1 MKIKALFRYICC
13 AGLALSTAAMMCS
26 CGGSPSSS
34 QVADDSKG
42 TEPAAT
48 ELSAQSTVDT
58 PTMSRKLIIDTDTG
72 ADDASALIL
81 AAKTPKVEIVGV
93 TVLVGNVDLEQSTKN
108 AIMALETAG
117 VEAPVYKGSSD
128 TLDGEYKFA
137 FSVFGEDGMGDAGLI
152 HPKGQAQE
160 GDAVDFIINT
170 VKENPGEIE
179 IVALGPATNI
189 AKAIQKDPEAMKQAK
204 MIWSM
209 GTAGLGPGN
218 ASPVA
223 EYNVYADADAYKI
236 MLDSEIPLTIIGL
249 DMCSEDAMW
258 TDKQFEELEALNDT
272 GRFVAESFGKIRE
285 FYKSNGSE
293 DVSNCDALAMMC
305 VLYPGFVKSTMSCHG
320 SCITQKGETY
330 AEVLFYKEGFTYD
343 GVDNDFVYNVTLVTD
358 AAKDRYFEIYK
369 AAIQ

>member
-34 QVADDSKG
+34 QAADDSKG

-58 PTMSRKLIIDTDTG
+58 PTMPRKLIIDTDTG